1 MKHRTIRLTWLTI
14 VLGLVAPPLMAE
26 RNLIPSL
33 ESIPDVCSERPNE
46 PEWMENIALRDAY
59 QRVSVVF
66 EPIHKI
72 MYRKCPE
79 NAPAWQGIFDSTCSN
94 NDLVQDI
101 YRAQS
106 MERVVETG
114 SCDCATRFPTW
125 DTAEGTFRE
134 NHADADR
141 SEMLQASDTYN
152 RRANELRHQAKAI
165 CEAAGNW

>member
-1 MKHRTIRLTWLTI
+1 MKLRIVRLTWLTI
-14 VLGLVAPPLMAE
+14 VLGLIAPPLVAE

-33 ESIPDVCSERPNE
+33 ESIPDVCSVRPNE
-46 PEWMENIALRDAY
+46 PDWMENIALRNAY
-59 QRVSVVF
+59 QRV
-66 EPIHKI
+66 
-72 MYRKCPE
+72 
-79 NAPAWQGIFDSTCSN
+79 
-94 NDLVQDI
+94 LVQDI

-106 MERVVETG
+106 MARIVETG

-125 DTAEGTFRE
+125 DSAESTFRE

-152 RRANELRHQAKAI
+152 RRANELRPQAQAI

>member
-1 MKHRTIRLTWLTI
+1 MTYRVVCLTWFTI
-14 VLGLVAPPLMAE
+14 ALGMIAPPLVAE

-33 ESIPDVCSERPNE
+33 DSIPHVCSERPNE
-46 PEWMENIALRDAY
+46 PDWMENITLREAY
-59 QRVSVVF
+59 QRV
-66 EPIHKI
+66 
-72 MYRKCPE
+72 
-79 NAPAWQGIFDSTCSN
+79 
-94 NDLVQDI
+94 LVQDI
-101 YRAQS
+101 YRAQN

-125 DTAEGTFRE
+125 DSAEGTFRE

-152 RRANELRHQAKAI
+152 RRANDLRPRAKAI